1 MVLMDKLQMMVKLKE
16 KIYNL
21 KRENADAKELDR
33 LQKLLDKLQTTP
45 NAKFI

>member
-16 KIYNL
+16 KIYSL
-21 KRENADAKELDR
+21 KKEKANADELKK
-33 LQKLLDKLQTTP
+33 LEKLLDKLQTSP